1 METTILHPTVAPKTR
16 AMRAAEIGGC
26 ILAGAIFFALAVLWE
41 DWAPGLL
48 WHLVKTVSYLPTP
61 R

>member
-1 METTILHPTVAPKTR
+1 METTLHPTVAPKTR
-16 AMRAAEIGGC
+16 AMKAAEIGGC

-41 DWAPGLL
+41 DWAPGLF
-48 WHLVKTVSYLPTP
+48 WSLVKTASSLPLP